1 MHTIMYQ
8 LKNYFIPWVH
18 HSLDHPNAQGFLTP
32 NNVLSLW
39 PWKKMK
45 LKTPL
50 YALYY
55 KIIIARCLR
64 FLLSFYLPYNIWL
77 TIWAWV
83 INVWSTR
90 SVTNSNS
97 IMVVVSLILF
107 LNDCYIWQKR
117 NCICI
122 FCLFSRKL
130 LSSSIYVLWLKRRMS
145 KLKCISS
152 GVLHTLQPINIQIA
166 VYTWGPFMGMRLARE
181 AARLVD
187 LMGKRQRGRQR
198 DGDEYG
204 VGRARGLHGTT
215 HSGHIPLSLFYRLA
229 VHCFPLGQGRPRQ

>member
-18 HSLDHPNAQGFLTP
+18 HSLDHPNAQGFLIP

-50 YALYY
+50 YALHY

-64 FLLSFYLPYNIWL
+64 FLLSIYLPYNIWL
-77 TIWAWV
+77 TIWASWAWV
-83 INVWSTR
+83 KNVWSTR

-122 FCLFSRKL
+122 FWLFSWTL
-130 LSSSIYVLWLKRRMS
+130 LSSFIYVLWLKRRMS

-152 GVLHTLQPINIQIA
+152 GTHYSQSIYKLQCIHEGLS
-166 VYTWGPFMGMRLARE
+166 WGWDWG
-181 AARLVD
+181 
-187 LMGKRQRGRQR
+187 GRRR
-198 DGDEYG
+198 D
-204 VGRARGLHGTT
+204 
-215 HSGHIPLSLFYRLA
+215 
-229 VHCFPLGQGRPRQ
+229 